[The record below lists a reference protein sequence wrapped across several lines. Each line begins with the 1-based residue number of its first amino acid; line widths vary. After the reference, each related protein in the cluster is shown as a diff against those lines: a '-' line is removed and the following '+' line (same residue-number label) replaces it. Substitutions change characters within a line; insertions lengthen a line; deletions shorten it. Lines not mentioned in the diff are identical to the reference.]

1 MNGRG
6 PNEVEKNFRYILIP
20 VVYAWLAAAVGL
32 VGYGLYK
39 PEDVIPNLEGY
50 LALLAILAAP
60 ATLAIS
66 EINRLYAENQA
77 AKIQLEPDIIR
88 HEIKSAK
95 DQQKHENIMD
105 AEERRDRLGSPGEE

>member
-1 MNGRG
+1 MTKQR
-6 PNEVEKNFRYILIP
+6 PRNEVERNFRSILIP
-20 VVYAWLAAAVGL
+20 VVYAWLLAAIAL

-50 LALLAILAAP
+50 LALLAILSAP

-77 AKIQLEPDIIR
+77 AKIQLEPDIMR
-88 HEIKSAK
+88 SEIKKAEA
-95 DQQKHENIMD
+95 QQKHDIQLD
-105 AEERRDRLGSPGEE
+105 AEERRDKLKNEE

>member
-6 PNEVEKNFRYILIP
+6 PNEVERNFRYILIP
-20 VVYAWLAAAVGL
+20 VVYAWLTAAVGL
-32 VGYGLYK
+32 VAYGLYK
-39 PEDVIPNLEGY
+39 PDDVIPNLEGY

-66 EINRLYAENQA
+66 EINRLYAENMS
-77 AKIQLEPDIIR
+77 AKIQLEPDIIK
-88 HEIKSAK
+88 HEIKREQ
-95 DQQKHENIMD
+95 DQQKHDNIMD